1 MTKEGG
7 YYNAMT
13 PNEYQLLALRTESRT
28 SADPVPYT
36 RLTEALMGLNGEA
49 GEAIELLKKSLFQ
62 GHQLHMR
69 DMAMELGDVCWYL
82 ALAADAIGF
91 DLESVMQMN
100 LEKLRARY
108 PNGFDPERSVNRV
121 E

>member
-1 MTKEGG
+1 
-7 YYNAMT
+7 
-13 PNEYQLLALRTESRT
+13 
-28 SADPVPYT
+28 
-36 RLTEALMGLNGEA
+36 
-49 GEAIELLKKSLFQ
+49 
-62 GHQLHMR
+62 MR

-108 PNGFDPERSVNRV
+108 PDGFDPERSVNRV